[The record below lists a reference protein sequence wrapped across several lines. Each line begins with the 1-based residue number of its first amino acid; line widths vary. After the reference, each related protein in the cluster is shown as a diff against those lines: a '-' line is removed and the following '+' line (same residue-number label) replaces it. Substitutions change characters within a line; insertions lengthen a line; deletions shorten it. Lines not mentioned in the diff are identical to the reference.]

1 VFSSLPDALSRA
13 LQARGYTSPTPVQEA
28 VLAPETEGRD
38 LLVSAQTG
46 SGKTVAYGL
55 AMAPSLLEDGRLPQA
70 DAPLALIIA
79 PTRELALQVQTELT
93 WLYAEAGAEV
103 ACCVGGMDPFKERRA
118 LDRGAHIVVGTP
130 GRLGDHLRRGAL
142 RLDNLHVV
150 VLDEADEM
158 LDLGFQEELEFLLQA
173 TPEERRTLLFSA
185 TLPKPIV
192 ALAKNY
198 QDHALRIAIASD
210 EGGHADIDYRAIRI
224 AHAKVERTVVN
235 LLRYLDPPS
244 ALVFCNT
251 RLGVQKLGEALAAR
265 GFDVVALSGEMN
277 QNERNRALTSL
288 RGGHARVCVATDV
301 AARGLDVPDLS
312 LVIHADLPK
321 DTEIMQH
328 RSGRTGRAGKKGT
341 SILLVPPSRR
351 RTAEQMLLRAGVQYE
366 WMDAP
371 SRKAIFKQ
379 DRERLL
385 DADIFTG
392 TGSEDSSIASALL
405 ERHSPFEIAAALA
418 KLYSERLPEPYDI
431 EEYVEDPRQARD
443 SERYDPRGR
452 TKAGDRVRKEPRERR
467 EYDDREPRQERERKR
482 RADRALPNGGVWF
495 RISVGRER
503 NADPKW
509 LLPEICRQGE
519 VTKKE
524 IGDIRIF
531 ETETRFE
538 LDAAAAEAFTAKI
551 AERSKGG
558 IKIFPAEG
566 GEPDYNHTPRPQDGE
581 GEPRFK
587 PKFKGKGDYDRKP
600 RRDYDHKPK
609 SDFDP
614 RQTDYERK
622 PKGEFERKPDHER
635 KPKGEFA
642 RSGKGFEPKGKPKF
656 GKKPFDKKTGGKK
669 KSKHKKGA
677 LEV

>member
-1 VFSSLPDALSRA
+1 VFATLPDAISRA
-13 LQARGYTSPTPVQEA
+13 LQARGYTDPTPVQEA

-38 LLVSAQTG
+38 LLVSAKTG

-55 AMAPSLLEDGRLPQA
+55 AMAPTLLEGGDLPYA
-70 DAPLALIIA
+70 DAPLALIVA

-93 WLYAEAGAEV
+93 WLYAETGAEV
-103 ACCVGGMDPFKERRA
+103 AACVGGMDPYKERRA
-118 LDRGAHIVVGTP
+118 LERGAHIVVGTP

-142 RLDNLHVV
+142 RLDALKVL

-158 LDLGFQEELEFLLQA
+158 LDLGFHDELEFLLQA
-173 TPEERRTLLFSA
+173 TPETRRTLLFSA

-192 ALAKNY
+192 TMAKNY
-198 QDHALRIAIASD
+198 QDDALRIALAAD

-224 AHAKVERTVVN
+224 AHAKIDRTVVN

-244 ALVFCNT
+244 ALVFCGT
-251 RLGVQKLGEALAAR
+251 RIGVQKLGETLAAR

-277 QNERNRALTSL
+277 QNERNRALTAL

-301 AARGLDVPDLS
+301 AARGLDVPDLT
-312 LVIHADLPK
+312 LVIHADLPN
-321 DTEIMQH
+321 DADVLQH

-366 WMDAP
+366 WMDPP
-371 SRKAIFKQ
+371 SPKTIFKQ

-385 DADIFTG
+385 DSPIFANAG
-392 TGSEDSSIASALL
+392 QEDTTIASALL
-405 ERHSPFEIAAALA
+405 ERHSPYEIAAALA
-418 KLYSERLPEPYDI
+418 KLYRERLPEPFDI
-431 EEYVEDPRQARD
+431 EQYVEDPRHAQREERRPRPERD
-443 SERYDPRGR
+443 ERRPRPEREKRSFEGEGR
-452 TKAGDRVRKEPRERR
+452 PERR
-467 EYDDREPRQERERKR
+467 ERKPGPSR
-482 RADRALPNGGVWF
+482 LPNGAVWF

-531 ETETRFE
+531 DTETRFE

-551 AERSKGG
+551 AERNKGG
-558 IKIFPAEG
+558 VRIFPADG
-566 GEPDYNHTPRPQDGE
+566 GEPDYNAAPPPAE
-581 GEPRFK
+581 AEEKPRFK
-587 PKFKGKGDYDRKP
+587 PKFSNGDR
-600 RRDYDHKPK
+600 
-609 SDFDP
+609 
-614 RQTDYERK
+614 
-622 PKGEFERKPDHER
+622 PKGEFERKPKGKFER
-635 KPKGEFA
+635 KP
-642 RSGKGFEPKGKPKF
+642 RDFEPKAKPGYDPKD
-656 GKKPFDKKTGGKK
+656 KPVFDKKAAEKK
-669 KSKHKKGA
+669 KKKKKRDKKIAKHKKGVF
-677 LEV
+677 EV

>member
-13 LQARGYTSPTPVQEA
+13 LQARGYSSPTPVQEA
-28 VLAPETEGRD
+28 ILAPETEGRD

-55 AMAPSLLEDGRLPQA
+55 AMAPSLLEDGRLPDV

-79 PTRELALQVQTELT
+79 PTRELALQVQTELK

-103 ACCVGGMDPFKERRA
+103 ACCVGGMDPFKERQA
-118 LDRGAHIVVGTP
+118 LNRGAHIVVGTP

-142 RLDNLHVV
+142 RLDGLRVV

-158 LDLGFQEELEFLLQA
+158 LDLGFHDELEFLLQA

-198 QDHALRIAIASD
+198 QEHALRIAMASE
-210 EGGHADIDYRAIRI
+210 EGGHADIEYRAIRI

-251 RLGVQKLGEALAAR
+251 RLSVQKFGEALAAR

-288 RGGHARVCVATDV
+288 KGGHARVCVATDV
-301 AARGLDVPDLS
+301 AARGLDVPELS

-321 DTEIMQH
+321 DPEVMQH

-351 RTAEQMLLRAGVQYE
+351 RTAEQMMLRAGVQYE
-366 WMDAP
+366 WMDPP
-371 SRKAIFKQ
+371 SPKAIFKQ

-385 DADIFTG
+385 NSDIFEPV
-392 TGSEDSSIASALL
+392 GSEDTAMASALL

-418 KLYSERLPEPYDI
+418 KLYTERLPEPYDI
-431 EEYVEDPRQARD
+431 EEYVEDPRQRAAGD
-443 SERYDPRGR
+443 RYDPRAR
-452 TKAGDRVRKEPRERR
+452 TKAGDREFQRKEPREKR
-467 EYDDREPRQERERKR
+467 EFDRSEPRQDRERKR
-482 RADRALPNGGVWF
+482 RAERALPNGGVWF

-531 ETETRFE
+531 DTETRFE

-566 GEPDYNHTPRPQDGE
+566 GEPDYTYTPPAAADGDK
-581 GEPRFK
+581 PRFK
-587 PKFKGKGDYDRKP
+587 PKFGKPKGDFER
-600 RRDYDHKPK
+600 KPK
-609 SDFDP
+609 SEYKGDF
-614 RQTDYERK
+614 ERK
-622 PKGEFERKPDHER
+622 PKGEFERKGKPD
-635 KPKGEFA
+635 FA
-642 RSGKGFEPKGKPKF
+642 RKGKPDF
-656 GKKPFDKKTGGKK
+656 KKPDFKKKGGKK
-669 KSKHKKGA
+669 KSKPKKGA